1 VIRAGLRATRSGG
14 SIQAASL
21 TLGLGLALHAGV
33 ANAQPAPLQVSSSS
47 DAARPDGKRIVGILE
62 LKVEGVPPEIAAQFE
77 SNLAEQVDLKH
88 FWVAPQQRL
97 HALMANSTHWTEGC
111 LVGKCLREVKV
122 QTGADLVLLAALTGS
137 GTSFG
142 YVVTLV
148 RTDTGNVLDQKTDR
162 CDVCTVNE
170 ALAAATAATV
180 KLLND
185 VPDRLPDPAGAA
197 AVRVATATHTGDA
210 AVAHHHSH
218 TRAVGA
224 TLAIV
229 GLVVGGV
236 GAAMYATNHSTPGTA
251 MLAAGGGVAASGVL
265 VLTF

>member
-1 VIRAGLRATRSGG
+1 VTRASLIIAALLAGGVARAEPAAPAALEVSSTATHATR
-14 SIQAASL
+14 
-21 TLGLGLALHAGV
+21 
-33 ANAQPAPLQVSSSS
+33 
-47 DAARPDGKRIVGILE
+47 DDGKRIVGILE
-62 LKVEGVPPEIAAQFE
+62 LDVQGVPAEIAAQFE
-77 SNLAEQVDLKH
+77 TNLAAQVNLKH
-88 FWVAPQQRL
+88 FWVAPRKRL

-148 RTDTGNVLDQKTDR
+148 RTDTGNVLDQKQDR

-170 ALAAATAATV
+170 ALQAATAATV

-185 VPDRLPDPAGAA
+185 VPEKLPDAGASA
-197 AVRVATATHTGDA
+197 RVAQAVRGDDHRPA
-210 AVAHHHSH
+210 AHASH
-218 TRAVGA
+218 DKALGV

-229 GLVVGGV
+229 GLVAGGV
-236 GAAMYATNHSTPGTA
+236 GAALYSMKDHKDSGIAA
-251 MLAAGGGVAASGVL
+251 IAAGGGLAASGVL

>member
-1 VIRAGLRATRSGG
+1 MTR
-14 SIQAASL
+14 ASL
-21 TLGLGLALHAGV
+21 IALCLALVSLRWAGAAHAE
-33 ANAQPAPLQVSSSS
+33 PAALQVSSASTT
-47 DAARPDGKRIVGILE
+47 RPDGKRIVGILE

-77 SNLAEQVDLKH
+77 DNLAEQVDLKH
-88 FWVAPQQRL
+88 FWVARRQQL
-97 HALMANSTHWTEGC
+97 HDRMANSTKWTEGC

-122 QTGADLVLLAALTGS
+122 QTGADLVLLASLTGS

-170 ALAAATAATV
+170 ALAQATAATV

-185 VPDRLPDPAGAA
+185 VPEKLPDPDQAA
-197 AVRVATATHTGDA
+197 AARVAA
-210 AVAHHHSH
+210 A
-218 TRAVGA
+218 TRADDHPAVVHESHKGVGVA
-224 TLAIV
+224 LAIA
-229 GLVVGGV
+229 GLVAGGV
-236 GAAMYATNHSTPGTA
+236 GAAMYATNHSTSGLA
-251 MLAAGGGVAASGVL
+251 LLAAGGGVAASGVV

>member
-1 VIRAGLRATRSGG
+1 VIRS
-14 SIQAASL
+14 SVI
-21 TLGLGLALHAGV
+21 TLGALALLAGAAHAG
-33 ANAQPAPLQVSSSS
+33 PAPLQVSSSSSS

-62 LKVEGVPPEIAAQFE
+62 LKVEGVPPELAAQVE
-77 SNLAEQVDLKH
+77 RNLAEQVDLKH

-185 VPDRLPDPAGAA
+185 VPEQLPDPAGVAA
-197 AVRVATATHTGDA
+197 ARVATATRTDGP
-210 AVAHHHSH
+210 AVEHGHSH
-218 TRAVGA
+218 TRAVGT
-224 TLAIV
+224 TLAIA

-236 GAAMYATNHSTPGTA
+236 GAALYATNHTTPGTA
-251 MLAAGGGVAASGVL
+251 MIAAGGGVLASGVL

>member
-1 VIRAGLRATRSGG
+1 MIRASVITVGA
-14 SIQAASL
+14 
-21 TLGLGLALHAGV
+21 LALLAGAAHAG
-33 ANAQPAPLQVSSSS
+33 PAPLQVSSNSTS

-77 SNLAEQVDLKH
+77 RNLAEQVDLKH

-148 RTDTGNVLDQKTDR
+148 RTDTGNVLEQKTDR

-185 VPDRLPDPAGAA
+185 VPDRLPDPAGAD
-197 AVRVATATHTGDA
+197 AVRVAAAVRTDDA

-224 TLAIV
+224 TLAIA

-236 GAAMYATNHSTPGTA
+236 GAALYATNHSTPGTA
-251 MLAAGGGVAASGVL
+251 MLAAGGGVLASGVL